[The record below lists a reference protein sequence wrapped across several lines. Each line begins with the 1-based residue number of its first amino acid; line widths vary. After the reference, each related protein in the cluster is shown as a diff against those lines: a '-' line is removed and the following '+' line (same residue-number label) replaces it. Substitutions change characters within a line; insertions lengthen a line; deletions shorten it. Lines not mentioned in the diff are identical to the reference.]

1 MTVKAS
7 SADGAGVESDI
18 VARARSWIGT
28 PYEHQASCRGAGT
41 DCLGL
46 LRGLWRERYSDEP
59 EVVPAYTPDWSEA
72 SGEEQ
77 LLQAAAR
84 HLIPI
89 GFGTQQ
95 PGDVL
100 VMRMRDGGVA
110 KHVGILAFSASGF
123 PTIIHAY
130 SGHGV
135 VESPL
140 TPVWSSRIA
149 GIFRFPEE
157 S

>member
-1 MTVKAS
+1 MTVRAS
-7 SADGAGVESDI
+7 SADGSGVENDI
-18 VARARSWIGT
+18 VLRARAWIGT

-46 LRGLWRERYSDEP
+46 LRGLWRERYAREP

-84 HLIPI
+84 YLIPVPH
-89 GFGTQQ
+89 GSQR

-100 VMRMRDGGVA
+100 VMRMRDTGVA
-110 KHVGILAFSASGF
+110 KHVGILALSASGF

-140 TPVWSSRIA
+140 TPAWSSRIA